1 LVKQNNFV
9 LSGAYSLILENL
21 MERENES
28 RTIVLITAAGL
39 QGEQPLVNGIM

>member
-1 LVKQNNFV
+1 LVKQIIID
-9 LSGAYSLILENL
+9 LSGMHSLILENL
-21 MERENES
+21 MEKENES